1 MQNLSKIHLELTE
14 LFMFE
19 EGQHNKQQ
27 QTIGYA
33 VVD

>member
-19 EGQHNKQQ
+19 EGQLKNNKQNNKQ
-27 QTIGYA
+27 LAMQ
-33 VVD
+33 